1 MAPILSLDGAQLAVG
16 KSVAGTPVPKRAN
29 SAVVGLR
36 GSLGSLAG
44 EPPAIIDDVFGAGG
58 KISRDA
64 VFVVAAVGYV
74 FAEETLGCLVVSLGF
89 EDSGEV

>member
-1 MAPILSLDGAQLAVG
+1 M
-16 KSVAGTPVPKRAN
+16 TC
-29 SAVVGLR
+29 SAR
-36 GSLGSLAG
+36 GQ
-44 EPPAIIDDVFGAGG
+44 
-58 KISRDA
+58 ISRDA